1 MAPEDNEQDRREII
15 WRLEQEEARA
25 DADLA
30 KAQARKD
37 EIAAKRLRAETA
49 PDDPALCRECWVE
62 FAESGVPML
71 RQPGGYGE
79 DVYRCRNG
87 HERRVQVR

>member
-1 MAPEDNEQDRREII
+1 
-15 WRLEQEEARA
+15 
-25 DADLA
+25 
-30 KAQARKD
+30 
-37 EIAAKRLRAETA
+37 
-49 PDDPALCRECWVE
+49 
-62 FAESGVPML
+62 ML